1 MAFCRKFSSCNAPQC
16 PLDPLSL
23 DAPYLSGE
31 PICLWLLEYSK
42 GHHVELNSAIGGI
55 PIEVIAQAYFV
66 LFATNGTIRNR
77 LQRAKETPS
86 RLGLTRGAS

>member
-16 PLDPLSL
+16 PLDALSL

-42 GHHVELNSAIGGI
+42 GHHIELNRAIGSI
-55 PIEVIAQAYFV
+55 PIEVIADAYFM
-66 LFATNGTIRNR
+66 LSATNGTLRNR
-77 LQRAKETPS
+77 LIRSKSTPS
-86 RLGLTRGAS
+86 RLSRNEN